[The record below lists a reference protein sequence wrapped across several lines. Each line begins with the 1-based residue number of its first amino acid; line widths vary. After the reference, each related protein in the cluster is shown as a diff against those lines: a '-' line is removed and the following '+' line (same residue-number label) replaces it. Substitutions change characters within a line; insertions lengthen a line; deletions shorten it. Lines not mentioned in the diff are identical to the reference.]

1 MGIGHWA
8 LGIEAT
14 VLIRPEAA
22 ILPDQG
28 CPPGANNVI
37 EGTLVERSFRGDH
50 YRLLV
55 RHADGLE
62 MAFMVEAVATDLPQ
76 PGEGIRLALR
86 KEAITL
92 LPSEAHCKSVSGT

>member
-1 MGIGHWA
+1 M
-8 LGIEAT
+8 
-14 VLIRPEAA
+14 VLIRPDAA

-28 CPPGANNVI
+28 RLPGADNVI
-37 EGTLVERSFRGDH
+37 KGTLVERSFRGDH

-62 MAFMVEAVATDLPQ
+62 MAFMVEATATDLPQ

-86 KEAITL
+86 KEAMTL
-92 LPSEAHCKSVSGT
+92 LPPDLY